1 MIRTII
7 IDDEP
12 LALRQMKS
20 YVERLEG
27 FELVGSFRN
36 SLSADVVVEGEGVDL
51 IFCDINMPKE
61 SGVEFVRRVLL
72 RCEQRGEQMPMVIFT
87 TAHSEYAIE
96 GFRLDAVDYLLKPLS
111 FDDFS
116 ISAKRAYSLYT
127 LRSGVVSTSDEEI
140 EDIVAVEQ
148 TEDDGDQYIT
158 VKSDYKM
165 IPIKIS
171 DIVFLESEGEY
182 IRLHIES
189 GRSVTTFYRLKNMEA
204 ELPTSQFIRI
214 HRSYIVS
221 LNHIK
226 SYERGRVYISEGE
239 YLPIGQNYRDS
250 FQQAMNSRNL
260 SL

>member
-7 IDDEP
+7 VDDEP

-20 YVERLEG
+20 YVERLDG
-27 FELVGSFRN
+27 FELVGAFRN
-36 SLSADVVVEGEGVDL
+36 SLSADVVVERDGVDL

-61 SGVEFVRRVLL
+61 SGVDFVRRVLA
-72 RCEQRGEQMPMVIFT
+72 RCEANGSDMPMVIFT
-87 TAHSEYAIE
+87 TAHSEYALE

-111 FDDFS
+111 FEDFS
-116 ISAKRAYSLYT
+116 NSAKRAYSLYT
-127 LRSGVVSTSDEEI
+127 LRSGVVSTEDEEM
-140 EDIVAVEQ
+140 EDVVADEPLE
-148 TEDDGDQYIT
+148 TDADQYIT

-165 IPIKIS
+165 VPIKIS

-204 ELPTSQFIRI
+204 ELPSSHFIRI
-214 HRSYIVS
+214 HRSYIVN

-226 SYERGRVYISEGE
+226 SYERGRVYISDQE
-239 YLPIGQNYRDS
+239 YLPIGQNYREL
-250 FQQAMNSRNL
+250 FQQTMSSRKHAF
-260 SL
+260 